1 MESFLDNLSRF
12 AGGSS
17 IKTKL
22 GIVLGLVFIA
32 FVASSLALVYHW
44 WRYEGLRPR
53 TILLWIIYLAVSFV
67 LFGVSAYF
75 LSLI

>member
-1 MESFLDNLSRF
+1 VESFLDNLSRF
-12 AGGSS
+12 ADGSS

-32 FVASSLALVYHW
+32 FVVSGLVLAYHW

-75 LSLI
+75 LAVI